1 MATATASTSATTP
14 ATAPSIPIRLNVT
27 GEVKPGGTLAV
38 VLLIGHPM
46 ETGFRV
52 LDSGQRIPKNVIE
65 SIQVTLNEQLLFE
78 AETGIGISAHP
89 YLAFPVVL
97 PADITAAGLK
107 MRVQWLDDK
116 GQRGALERELQ
127 KS

>member
-1 MATATASTSATTP
+1 MATTSASPPASTPT
-14 ATAPSIPIRLNVT
+14 IPIRLNVT
-27 GEVKPGGTLAV
+27 GEVKPGGILAV

-65 SIQVTLNEQLLFE
+65 SIQVKLNEQLLFE

-89 YLAFPVVL
+89 YLAFPVAL
-97 PADITAAGLK
+97 PADIPAAGLK
-107 MRVQWLDDK
+107 ISAQWVDDR
-116 GQRGALERELQ
+116 GQRGVFERELQ
-127 KS
+127 KSQ